1 MLGMKEKK
9 QPPHFKGKDALRH
22 VIEVQAQG
30 RLASSEIHGAETPGS
45 LFAALDAVKD
55 VSVILIIAI
64 ILLEFFDFTRDQAG
78 ALLGAL
84 AGGLIT
90 WKSGRATW
98 LGMSHFERLHR
109 VAQEEQR
116 EILENRQQEREELM
130 ALYGAKGFAGKLLEE
145 VVDVLM
151 ADHDR
156 CLREMLEEE
165 LGFRLEENEHPLIQG
180 LGAFLGAATATV
192 ITLLGY
198 LYFDHEGLF
207 TSGIIL
213 VAIASVIPARREKN
227 RVVRAIVWNA
237 SIAIFAIATSYYL
250 MQFFTS

>member
-1 MLGMKEKK
+1 MKEKT
-9 QPPHFKGKDALRH
+9 PPSHFQGKDALRH
-22 VIEVQAQG
+22 VAEAQTQG

-45 LFAALDAVKD
+45 LFAAFDAAKD

-64 ILLEFFDFTRDQAG
+64 ILLEFFTFTRDEVA

-84 AGGLIT
+84 AGGLIA

-109 VAQEEQR
+109 VVQEEQT
-116 EILENRQQEREELM
+116 EIIENRQQEREELL
-130 ALYGAKGFAGKLLEE
+130 ALYGAKGFEGKLLEE

-165 LGFRLEENEHPLIQG
+165 LGFRLEENEHPLVQG
-180 LGAFLGAATATV
+180 LGAFLGSAVAVFVTF
-192 ITLLGY
+192 LGY

-207 TSGIIL
+207 VTGLLL
-213 VAIASVIPARREKN
+213 VALASAIPARREKN
-227 RVVRAIVWNA
+227 RVARAIVWNLA
-237 SIAIFAIATSYYL
+237 IAIFAIATSYYL
-250 MQFFTS
+250 MQYLTS